1 MLGTRFPGTSCLA
14 TIVQSL
20 RDGLRLEKCP
30 NSSELLP
37 APSGRCK
44 QDPSRVCGTTGV
56 KVIYWLH
63 MPVNTNFPPLTV
75 ENYKLLPETGPRY
88 QLIQGDLYM
97 APAPN
102 RFHQEISRNL
112 QVKLFLYLRETG
124 AGKIFDSPFDV
135 YLDETNV
142 FQPDLIVVLN
152 DRLGILTEAGAEGAP
167 NLVIEILSPKTR
179 RLDLEQKRKAYPRF
193 GVQELW
199 IIDPEPKLT
208 TQHRFAP
215 DGGVAT
221 VTIPESDYLTSP
233 LLCGFSIS
241 GAELY
246 ER

>member
-1 MLGTRFPGTSCLA
+1 MERDSGILNLM
-14 TIVQSL
+14 IV
-20 RDGLRLEKCP
+20 CP
-30 NSSELLP
+30 N
-37 APSGRCK
+37 A
-44 QDPSRVCGTTGV
+44 
-56 KVIYWLH
+56 
-63 MPVNTNFPPLTV
+63 PPLTV
-75 ENYKLLPETGPRY
+75 EDYRSLPEAGPRY
-88 QLIQGDLYM
+88 QLIEGDLYM

-112 QVKLFLYLRETG
+112 QVKLFLYLRESG
-124 AGKIFDSPFDV
+124 LGKIFDAPFDV

-142 FQPDLIVVLN
+142 YQPDLVVVLN
-152 DRLGILTEAGAEGAP
+152 DRLAILTEAGVEGAP

-208 TQHRFAP
+208 TQYRFAP
-215 DGGVAT
+215 DGSAT
-221 VTIPESDYLTSP
+221 AVTIPESDRLTSP
-233 LLCGFSIS
+233 LLPGFSIS

>member
-1 MLGTRFPGTSCLA
+1 MQAGGSLPSVNRLLA
-14 TIVQSL
+14 EPESGIFHSMIV
-20 RDGLRLEKCP
+20 CP
-30 NSSELLP
+30 N
-37 APSGRCK
+37 AP
-44 QDPSRVCGTTGV
+44 Q
-56 KVIYWLH
+56 
-63 MPVNTNFPPLTV
+63 LTV
-75 ENYKLLPETGPRY
+75 EDYRSLPEAGPRY
-88 QLIQGDLYM
+88 QLIGGDLYM

-112 QVKLFLYLRETG
+112 QVKLFLYLRATG
-124 AGKIFDSPFDV
+124 AGKIFNSPFDV

-199 IIDPEPKLT
+199 IIDPDPRLT
-208 TQHRFAP
+208 TQHRFCA
-215 DGGVAT
+215 DGSVITVA
-221 VTIPESDYLTSP
+221 ISESDSLSSP
-233 LLCGFSIS
+233 LLPGFVIS
-241 GAELY
+241 GTELY

>member
-1 MLGTRFPGTSCLA
+1 MASFSNQLLA
-14 TIVQSL
+14 GPESDIFYPMIV
-20 RDGLRLEKCP
+20 CP
-30 NSSELLP
+30 K
-37 APSGRCK
+37 A
-44 QDPSRVCGTTGV
+44 
-56 KVIYWLH
+56 
-63 MPVNTNFPPLTV
+63 PPLTV
-75 ENYKLLPETGPRY
+75 EDYRSLPEAGPRY
-88 QLIQGDLYM
+88 QLIEGDLYM

-112 QVKLFLYLRETG
+112 LVKLFLYLRETG
-124 AGKIFDSPFDV
+124 AGKIFASPFDV

-199 IIDPEPKLT
+199 IIDPDPRLT
-208 TQHRFAP
+208 IQHRFFA
-215 DGGVAT
+215 DGSVTT
-221 VTIPESDYLTSP
+221 VVIPESDSLTST
-233 LLCGFSIS
+233 LLPGFLIS
-241 GAELY
+241 AAELY

>member
-1 MLGTRFPGTSCLA
+1 MFCPM
-14 TIVQSL
+14 IV
-20 RDGLRLEKCP
+20 CP
-30 NSSELLP
+30 N
-37 APSGRCK
+37 A
-44 QDPSRVCGTTGV
+44 
-56 KVIYWLH
+56 
-63 MPVNTNFPPLTV
+63 PPLTV
-75 ENYKLLPETGPRY
+75 EDYRSLPEAGPRY
-88 QLIQGDLYM
+88 QLIEGDLYM

-112 QVKLFLYLRETG
+112 LVKLFLYLRETG

-152 DRLGILTEAGAEGAP
+152 DRLGIFTEAGAEGAP

-199 IIDPEPKLT
+199 IIDPDARLT
-208 TQHRFAP
+208 IQHRFFA
-215 DGGVAT
+215 DGSLTT
-221 VTIPESDYLTSP
+221 VVTPENDSLTST
-233 LLCGFSIS
+233 LLPGFLIS
-241 GAELY
+241 AAELY